1 LMPFSYCY
9 YATFQQ
15 VDAPS
20 NCWYHFY
27 YATLQQLMH
36 LFQLLMPVSYYY

>member
-1 LMPFSYCY
+1 LMSFSYCY

-27 YATLQQLMH
+27 YTTLQQLMH